1 MEIDL
6 GKLGHVNRWQPV
18 EVKYS
23 ANLTWHTEI
32 TTRLNSF
39 TVHTN
44 HRPRML
50 SRRNNSHR
58 RIDWVSGQSCVG
70 ACAGFP
76 SCCPKSHPKMVS
88 RYKKYPPEIDFFFGS
103 GIGVLARGQFSLAL
117 SNVAEVPLVLSAEL
131 EPVSSAN
138 LPHDVVLL
146 TGGSGMETGR
156 VLIPMQSVSDAEK
169 EGPIEPG
176 KHQKT

>member
-1 MEIDL
+1 M
-6 GKLGHVNRWQPV
+6 
-18 EVKYS
+18 
-23 ANLTWHTEI
+23 
-32 TTRLNSF
+32 
-39 TVHTN
+39 
-44 HRPRML
+44 
-50 SRRNNSHR
+50 SR
-58 RIDWVSGQSCVG
+58 
-70 ACAGFP
+70 
-76 SCCPKSHPKMVS
+76 
-88 RYKKYPPEIDFFFGS
+88 
-103 GIGVLARGQFSLAL
+103 IGVLVRAQFSLAL